1 MGTVIPF
8 PDAWRFPARRS
19 IGASVEPAT
28 ITILPVVRIERHE
41 GDSSDGPGPDAGTA
55 SGRRRRRRATRS

>member
-41 GDSSDGPGPDAGTA
+41 GDFVTK
-55 SGRRRRRRATRS
+55 TLT